1 MRFFLTILTA
11 WVLLYSSVSSAM
23 SLSDRNIDD
32 IYSSSSLVMEA
43 VVTKLSA
50 QCDGEGVE
58 GCLAQYELVIEP
70 RKIIKG
76 VPEVGTKSAVS
87 VCSRISLDIGGRYF
101 LFLEPPSENSLME
114 KRGCSLA
121 LEFDGAFEKLG
132 KFTYRV
138 KSPDATILV
147 DFLGEKYMTNAI
159 VSKQFDECLD
169 RISRGLPPEGKECRS
184 QASQND

>member
-1 MRFFLTILTA
+1 MRFLLKILIT
-11 WVLLYSSVSSAM
+11 WMLLCSSASNAR
-23 SLSDRNIDD
+23 SLADRDIDD
-32 IYSSSSLVMEA
+32 IYASSSLVVEG

-50 QCDGEGVE
+50 QCDGEGAE
-58 GCLAQYELVIEP
+58 GCSEQYELVIKP
-70 RKIIKG
+70 RRIIKG
-76 VPEVGTKSAVS
+76 VRELGAKSAVS
-87 VCSRISLDIGGRYF
+87 VCSRISLDVGGRYF
-101 LFLEPPSENSLME
+101 LFLEPPSKNSLME

-121 LEFDGAFEKLG
+121 LELDGAFEKLG

-169 RISRGLPPEGKECRS
+169 RILRGLSSEGKECRS
-184 QASQND
+184 QASKRD